1 MMDTTKLV
9 PSGIALAI
17 CYGVAHFVKNPMV
30 KAGAYGVMG
39 MIVARQ
45 VPYVKDAI

>member
-1 MMDTTKLV
+1 MDTTKLV
-9 PSGIALAI
+9 PAGIALAI
-17 CYGVAHFVKNPMV
+17 AFAVAKFVANPMV

-39 MIVARQ
+39 MIVAKQ